1 MSRQAQRRALRE
13 AYKQQLIQQSVIPRS
28 GTARSP
34 TPPVMAPPPGYQ
46 FLPPNCIPIVP
57 VGAIPAPGQGVK
69 DPSPPPRRAMAS
81 ETTVIVNRAAQTCS
95 PRPTTSPVVIQ
106 IPTEEHPDRS
116 AATPRVVRM
125 TAPALAPVARQLA
138 RDGNKQQ
145 MHASIKR
152 AALSLDEMF
161 ETLSS
166 PRRSRSRPRR
176 RWRRA
181 RTFDFDDEDDTECS
195 ECRLDRYHKTYPY
208 ARRRRASAA
217 VRRCYDEDD
226 LYSRTYRTPSVSRRR
241 RGASRERRAL
251 SRKRTPTRQRRRA
264 RSDGDIRYRQRRSDS
279 YESFHDMVSRSL
291 DQIRRRSRSARVLQ
305 MGGRIRTLIQ
315 NILQVSREVIR
326 ARRAIQMGG
335 QRGEHN
341 LRNIFA
347 AESKLKELIDLE
359 SELADELAS
368 WRRSD
373 FESEDDYFAELQ
385 RMEDKVR
392 RLIDVE
398 RRLVREIRGWRKGEE
413 PIRGSQPSFFGIRPA
428 VPVMFREGSR
438 PHPDLST
445 PSLTTTTGTTE
456 VSPTSTSSTSV
467 TPSSSRSS
475 SPTSSSSETTKK
487 TKSKGRSKKRSKK
500 KSKKKS
506 RSKKKSKSKSRSKR
520 KSKSKSKKSKKSR
533 KKSKSKKK
541 KSRKSKSKSK

>member
-1 MSRQAQRRALRE
+1 
-13 AYKQQLIQQSVIPRS
+13 
-28 GTARSP
+28 
-34 TPPVMAPPPGYQ
+34 MAPPPGYQ

-57 VGAIPAPGQGVK
+57 VGAMTRVAPGQGGE
-69 DPSPPPRRAMAS
+69 DPSPPARREMAS
-81 ETTVIVNRAAQTCS
+81 ETTVTVNSAAQPCS

-106 IPTEEHPDRS
+106 IPTKEHPDRS
-116 AATPRVVRM
+116 VATPRVVRM
-125 TAPALAPVARQLA
+125 TASALAPVARQLT
-138 RDGNKQQ
+138 RNGGKQQ
-145 MHASIKR
+145 MHGSIEGV
-152 AALSLDEMF
+152 ALSLDEMF

-176 RWRRA
+176 RGRRA

-195 ECRLDRYHKTYPY
+195 ECRLDRYHKTCPY
-208 ARRRRASAA
+208 VRRRRASAV
-217 VRRCYDEDD
+217 VRRCCDEDD
-226 LYSRTYRTPSVSRRR
+226 SYSRTYRTPSISRR

-251 SRKRTPTRQRRRA
+251 SRKRIPTRQRRRV

-279 YESFHDMVSRSL
+279 YESFHDMVTRSL
-291 DQIRRRSRSARVLQ
+291 DQVRRRPRSARALQ

-315 NILQVSREVIR
+315 NIIKVSREVIR

-347 AESKLKELIDLE
+347 TESKLKELIDLE

-398 RRLVREIRGWRKGEE
+398 RRLVQEIRDSEE
-413 PIRGSQPSFFGIRPA
+413 DCAASCQQDWLEFRQEDIPEGLDLKIHGRPLN
-428 VPVMFREGSR
+428 V
-438 PHPDLST
+438 
-445 PSLTTTTGTTE
+445 
-456 VSPTSTSSTSV
+456 
-467 TPSSSRSS
+467 
-475 SPTSSSSETTKK
+475 
-487 TKSKGRSKKRSKK
+487 
-500 KSKKKS
+500 
-506 RSKKKSKSKSRSKR
+506 
-520 KSKSKSKKSKKSR
+520 
-533 KKSKSKKK
+533 
-541 KSRKSKSKSK
+541 